1 MLFRS
6 VIDTSMS
13 CKDTL
18 VRRFLEETY
27 SILKESES
35 FFRSIRIRILQCDD
49 CVQAD
54 TEIAGREE
62 LEAYMEHLAIKGQ
75 GGTDFRPAFAY
86 VEELLAE
93 KKFYHLRGL
102 IYFTDGYGTFPVK
115 MPPYE
120 TAFVFLQDNYRDVD
134 VPPWA
139 VKLILG
145 EEELLYR

>member
-1 MLFRS
+1 MMNYKAVPSGLDIS
-6 VIDTSMS
+6 
-13 CKDTL
+13 
-18 VRRFLEETY
+18 RRVA
-27 SILKESES
+27 
-35 FFRSIRIRILQCDD
+35 D
-49 CVQAD
+49 C
-54 TEIAGREE
+54 
-62 LEAYMEHLAIKGQ
+62 LEASAITGYQPGERVRAIQAINDVLQ
-75 GGTDFRPAFAY
+75 GRSTRT

-93 KKFYHLRGL
+93 KKFYHPRGL